1 MIKPGIFLHS
11 SKKAFSTK
19 NALIYILSFATSH
32 LGSLK
37 SINVESF
44 WCFLY
49 GFHSFL
55 GFIRVCQNGSAVCM
69 IPIMLTTSLKTL
81 KMLKTNNWHLW
92 NLKWLP
98 FWSVPS
104 QIPQWGKAWTSY
116 HQSCAVLSEKDYLSN
131 QAHSRAPSSSS
142 SHPQSSPGPPR
153 QELSN
158 TNSSNH
164 LSLPDKLSF
173 VLQLRPIFVCVL
185 VFVPVVFIVMF
196 KAFHDRLVLFLEL
209 FTI

>member
-1 MIKPGIFLHS
+1 MVTFL
-11 SKKAFSTK
+11 KC
-19 NALIYILSFATSH
+19 
-32 LGSLK
+32 SLANPSVGQSLNFISPK
-37 SINVESF
+37 LR
-44 WCFLY
+44 CFVWKRL
-49 GFHSFL
+49 
-55 GFIRVCQNGSAVCM
+55 
-69 IPIMLTTSLKTL
+69 
-81 KMLKTNNWHLW
+81 
-92 NLKWLP
+92 
-98 FWSVPS
+98 
-104 QIPQWGKAWTSY
+104 
-116 HQSCAVLSEKDYLSN
+116 YLSN

-185 VFVPVVFIVMF
+185 VFVPVVFIIMF

-209 FTI
+209 FTIWSCAASAVLTLCTTNCPFTCTVFCANSQLSRCLNASERAAYSSTC